1 MRRFIESRPGAA
13 VCYLVT
19 IALLTPIFT
28 FISWT
33 RADAQI
39 ESQAQWTVIQFANK
53 GKGGDAYGRMAADAV
68 FGEFSKLGKYS
79 LTPQDSVDRQM
90 AELGFQPP
98 LTRVEDQLRLASNL
112 GANTVVAGEIKDWRI
127 VDDNGGKRADVLVRV
142 FVRDVASGQ
151 LVNGAAVGAS
161 SSRRMGEVSEE
172 TLLSEAFASAAF
184 EIVRQVESN
193 SLPNATV
200 LNTLEKTALINQ
212 GARTG
217 FKVGM
222 NVIVLRGREQVAEA
236 TVSEVD
242 PDSSFVKVTR
252 SNKGVQPGDKVRAVF
267 AVPDI
272 KGFGKDGSAVVAKA
286 KKAPNVTA
294 LLTLLLVLGLI
305 YFLLQG
311 NRSTDSSVIQDVG
324 ARAMLDN
331 ADNPAVEINW
341 RPESFFTG
349 GNQNRFAF
357 QIWRDDVP
365 DTPVLVV
372 DGQLNVGRD
381 SNDGRTFTWYQ
392 QTVGGPSGDPTDC
405 PGLNS
410 QTGDTIAPLI
420 FGRPYSYSVELVYRV
435 SALDLGGSTGG
446 GTTGTTAT
454 TGLTTGGTTGLT
466 TGGTTGLT
474 TGGTTGLTTGR
485 VYGDE
490 GSSRV
495 MMRPWTEAVAETTGT
510 TTGTTGASFCYWV
523 STRVAARGTATP
535 LGRASLTAPENNA
548 QVDINVPRPFQ
559 FLSVRGAVPIA
570 IEYVLQLSP
579 DPTFPSNRSVT
590 TASFID
596 NQPSNVQLSTAP
608 VNLKEIFAQFPGA
621 TSMWWRIG
629 AKNVGDVPGPVGG
642 YIWSAARQFR
652 PAGGPDPVMSILMGT
667 WWR

>member
-1 MRRFIESRPGAA
+1 
-13 VCYLVT
+13 VT

-68 FGEFSKLGKYS
+68 YGEFSKLGKYS

-98 LTRVEDQLRLASNL
+98 LNRVEDQLRLATNL
-112 GANTVVAGEIKDWRI
+112 GASTVVSGEIKDWRI

-294 LLTLLLVLGLI
+294 LVTLLLVLGLL

-311 NRSTDSSVIQDVG
+311 NRSTNSSVIQDVG
-324 ARAMLDN
+324 AQATLDN
-331 ADNPAVEINW
+331 ADNPAVEVNW
-341 RPESFFTG
+341 RPETFFTG

-410 QTGDTIAPLI
+410 QTGATIAPLI

-446 GTTGTTAT
+446 GSTGTTAT

-474 TGGTTGLTTGR
+474 TGGTGLTTGR
-485 VYGDE
+485 VYGDDAY
-490 GSSRV
+490 SRV
-495 MMRPWTEAVAETTGT
+495 LMRPWTEAVAETTGT
-510 TTGTTGASFCYWV
+510 TTGSTTGTTGASFCYWV

-559 FLSVRGAVPIA
+559 FQSVRGTVPIA

-608 VNLKEIFAQFPGA
+608 VNLKEVFAQFPGA

-652 PAGGPDPVMSILMGT
+652 PAGGPDPVLSILTGA